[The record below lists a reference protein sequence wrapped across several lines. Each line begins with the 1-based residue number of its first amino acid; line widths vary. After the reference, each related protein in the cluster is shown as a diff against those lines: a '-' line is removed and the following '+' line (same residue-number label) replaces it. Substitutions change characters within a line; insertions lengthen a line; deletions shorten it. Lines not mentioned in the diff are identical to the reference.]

1 VTSTPELLNNLPV
14 MLFKHQ
20 QDWTRWLDK
29 NHAKSAG
36 VWMQIAKNTG
46 DLKSVSYADA
56 LEIALCYG
64 WIDGQKKSRDEASWL
79 QKFTPR
85 GPRSSWSKI
94 NKAKAE
100 KLIKSGRMQ
109 PAGLAAIERAK
120 KAGQWEAAYDSHS
133 TAMVPDDFQAALNQ
147 NPKAKAFFATLDSNN
162 RYAMLFRLQTAK
174 RPETRARRIEQ
185 FIGLLEKHEKI
196 YR

>member
-46 DLKSVSYADA
+46 DRKSVSYAEA

-64 WIDGQKKSRDEASWL
+64 WIDGQKKSWDETSWL

-85 GPRSSWSKI
+85 GPRSIWSKI

-100 KLIKSGRMQ
+100 KLIKNGQMQ

-133 TAMVPDDFQAALNQ
+133 TATVPADFQAALNQ
-147 NPKAKAFFATLDSNN
+147 NPKAKAFFATLDSTN

-174 RPETRARRIEQ
+174 KPETRARRIEQ
-185 FIGLLEKHEKI
+185 FIGMLEKHEKI

>member
-1 VTSTPELLNNLPV
+1 MTSTPELLNNMPV
-14 MLFKHQ
+14 KLFKSPE
-20 QDWTRWLDK
+20 DWTRWLDK

-46 DLKSVSYADA
+46 DLKSVSYAEA

-85 GPRSSWSKI
+85 GPRSIWSKI

-100 KLIKSGRMQ
+100 KLIKNGQMQ
-109 PAGLAAIERAK
+109 PSGLAAIERAK

-133 TAMVPDDFQAALNQ
+133 TATIPADFQAALDQ
-147 NPKAKAFFATLDSNN
+147 NPKAKVFFATLDSNN

-174 RPETRARRIEQ
+174 KPETRTRRIAQ
-185 FIGLLEKHEKI
+185 FIGMLEKHEKI
-196 YR
+196 YH

>member
-1 VTSTPELLNNLPV
+1 VTATQEMLNNMPV
-14 MLFKHQ
+14 KLFKSPE
-20 QDWTRWLDK
+20 DWTRWLDK

-46 DLKSVSYADA
+46 DLRSVSYAEA
-56 LEIALCYG
+56 LEVALCYG
-64 WIDGQKKSRDEASWL
+64 WIDGQKQSRDESSWL

-85 GPRSSWSKI
+85 GPRSIWSKI

-100 KLIKSGRMQ
+100 KLIKSGQMK
-109 PAGLAAIERAK
+109 PAGFTAIERAK

-133 TAMVPDDFQAALNQ
+133 TATVPPDFQAALDN
-147 NPKAKAFFATLDSNN
+147 NPKARAFFATLDSNN

-174 RPETRARRIEQ
+174 KAETRARRIEQ
-185 FIGLLEKHEKI
+185 FIGMLEKHEKI
-196 YR
+196 YH

>member
-1 VTSTPELLNNLPV
+1 MAAPRTTLNDIPV
-14 MLFKHQ
+14 RLFKHQ
-20 QDWTRWLDK
+20 EDWLRWLDK
-29 NHAKSAG
+29 NHAKSSG

-46 DLKSVSYADA
+46 NLKSVSYADA

-85 GPRSSWSKI
+85 GPRSIWSKI

-100 KLIKSGRMQ
+100 KLIKNGRMQ

-120 KAGQWEAAYDSHS
+120 KNGQWEAAYDSHS
-133 TAMVPDDFQAALNQ
+133 TATVPDDFQAALNAESEGQ
-147 NPKAKAFFATLDSNN
+147 SLLCN
-162 RYAMLFRLQTAK
+162 
-174 RPETRARRIEQ
+174 
-185 FIGLLEKHEKI
+185 IG
-196 YR
+196 